1 MAQNRVFVSPGFY
14 SSEKDLS
21 FVTRQIG
28 VTTLG
33 LVGETTKGPAFQPI
47 FISNYDEFSQFFGGL
62 NAKKVKDTGYPQ
74 YELPYVAKSFLSKA
88 NQLYVTRVLGF
99 SGYDAGK
106 SWAITL
112 DAALDNSTIGVS
124 DTGSTFTLNF
134 TGSTTANTI
143 SIISNNSDIQE
154 LFDNGTIVNSLL
166 ELNDSNIGDTI
177 TVSQAFYKSGSNSYV
192 GVDFTLEVTDSV
204 LNVTDV
210 TGSTTGTVVTYSGT
224 GYVDTDNKVVALLR
238 SRAKYNGDEEL
249 KFEIVN
255 QSDLIIDSNITTAEE
270 DPLGTFVLSGVS
282 NPTGYTTQG
291 SFSYEVSLDKTNR
304 NYITRVLGKT
314 QEGKTPIYVE
324 EIYENMFNDAVLA
337 GKVRGIN
344 LTLVDYET
352 EFVNYRHEYQPAVT
366 PYVLSEIRGNKV
378 FKLFRL
384 WTISDGNTANEEI
397 KISITNIK
405 PDDKE
410 FDIIIRSFYDT
421 DANPVILERF
431 SRCTMDPTSSNYV
444 GRRIGTIDGFYESK
458 SSLVLIEL
466 NDDDDNIYDAF
477 PAGFD
482 GVTMRDFGASLAPNI
497 EYKQRYTTV
506 ENKRKAYLGISN
518 IVGIDQDFFDYKGTN
533 VDGSEF
539 TGKTSAFHLDINASG
554 VTTLDNAPI
563 SFVTGNAPFQNEATL
578 SGTDYEKLYA
588 RKFTFA
594 PYGGFDGW
602 DIYRTRRT
610 NTDTY
615 SKNASGKALKGL
627 NEGTIALRALS
638 NGDTGNS
645 SDYFAFY
652 EAIRTFANPEA
663 VNINVFATPGI
674 DLWDNTNLVEETIE
688 MIEQERADS
697 LYIVTTPDFEG
708 MTAEEAVDI
717 VDDSGLDSN
726 YTATYWP
733 WVQVNDT
740 ENNVL
745 LYLPPTRDVVRNIA
759 ITDNVAFPWYAVA
772 GVNRGDMQVIK
783 ARKKLD
789 LNERDALYE
798 GRINPIMTFASEGVK
813 IWGNKNLQVKDT
825 ALNRINVRRLL
836 LQARKLIAAVSI
848 RLLFEQND
856 DVVRNQFLNLVNPI
870 LNNIRSERGLTDF
883 RVELDRSP
891 ESIDRNELLG
901 KIYIKPTRSLEF
913 ISIEFVVM
921 NTGASFSDI

>member
-14 SSEKDLS
+14 SSEKDLT

-74 YELPYVAKSFLSKA
+74 YELPYVAKSYLSKA

-106 SWAITL
+106 AWAITL
-112 DAALDNSTIGVS
+112 DAALDESTIGVTN
-124 DTGSTFTLNF
+124 TGSTFTLAF
-134 TGSTTANTI
+134 TGSTTANTL
-143 SIISNNSDIQE
+143 SIVSNNSDVQQ
-154 LFDNGTIVNSLL
+154 LFDDGIIVNNLL
-166 ELNDSNIGDTI
+166 PLSDASTGDTI
-177 TVSQAFYKSGSNSYV
+177 TVAQAFYKSGPNTYV
-192 GVDFTLEVTDSV
+192 GVDFTIQVTAIGT
-204 LNVTDV
+204 NVTTV
-210 TGSTTGTVVTYSGT
+210 TGTTTGTAVTYSGT
-224 GYVDTDNKVVALLR
+224 GYADTDNKVVALLR
-238 SRAKYNGDEEL
+238 SRGKYNGDEEL
-249 KFEIVN
+249 MFEIVN
-255 QSDLIIDSNITTAEE
+255 QGDLIIDPAVTTAEE
-270 DPLGTFVLSGVS
+270 NPLGTFVLSGTS

-291 SFSYEVSLDKTNR
+291 AFYYEVSLDKTNR

-324 EIYENMFNDAVLA
+324 EIYENMFADGVLA

-352 EFVNYRHEYQPAVT
+352 EFVNYRNEYQPAVT

-397 KISITNIK
+397 KISIANIK

-431 SRCTMDPTSSNYV
+431 ARCSMDPVNPNYV
-444 GRRIGTIDGFYESK
+444 GRKLGTVDGFYESK
-458 SSLVLIEL
+458 SSFVLVEL
-466 NDDDDNIYDAF
+466 TDDDNIFDAF

-482 GVTMRDFGASLAPNI
+482 GVSMRDYGASLAPNI
-497 EYKQRYTTV
+497 EYKKTYTNV

-533 VDGSEF
+533 VDGSSF
-539 TGKTSAFHLDINASG
+539 TGKTNAFHLDVNATG
-554 VTTLDNAPI
+554 VTSLDNAVI
-563 SFVTGNAPFQNEATL
+563 TFDTGNAAFQNEATL
-578 SGTDYEKLYA
+578 AGTDYEKLYA

-610 NTDTY
+610 NLDTY
-615 SKNASGKALKGL
+615 SKNASGKALTGL
-627 NEGTIALRALS
+627 NEGSIALRALS

-645 SDYFAFY
+645 SDYFAFF
-652 EAIRTFANPEA
+652 EGIRTFANPEA
-663 VNINVFATPGI
+663 VNINVLATPGI

-688 MIEQERADS
+688 MVEQERADS

-708 MTAEEAVDI
+708 MTAEEAVNI
-717 VDDSGLDSN
+717 VEDSGLDSN

-733 WVQVNDT
+733 WVQINDT

-745 LYLPPTRDVVRNIA
+745 LYIPPTRDVVRNIA

-772 GVNRGDMQVIK
+772 GVNRGDMQVVK
-783 ARKKLD
+783 ARKKLALD
-789 LNERDALYE
+789 ERDTLYE

-836 LQARKLIAAVSI
+836 LQARKLIAAVAI

-891 ESIDRNELLG
+891 ESIDRNEMLG
-901 KIYIKPTRSLEF
+901 KIFIKPTRSLEF
-913 ISIEFVVM
+913 ISIELVAVPCE
-921 NTGASFSDI
+921 D

>member
-14 SSEKDLS
+14 SSEKDLT

-74 YELPYVAKSFLSKA
+74 YELPYVAKSYLSKA

-106 SWAITL
+106 AWAITL
-112 DAALDNSTIGVS
+112 DAALDESTIAVT
-124 DTGSTFTLNF
+124 DTGSTFNLEF

-143 SIISNNSDIQE
+143 SILADNSDIQE
-154 LFDNGTIVNSLL
+154 LFDEGIIVNNLL
-166 ELNDSNIGDTI
+166 PLTDSNIGDTI
-177 TVSQAFYKSGSNSYV
+177 TVAQAFYKSGPNTYV
-192 GVDFTLEVTDSV
+192 GVDFTLEVTAV
-204 LNVTDV
+204 GTNLTDV
-210 TGSTTGTVVTYSGT
+210 TGTTTGTVVTYSAT
-224 GYVDTDNKVVALLR
+224 GYADIENKVVALLR
-238 SRAKYNGDEEL
+238 SRGKYNGDEEL
-249 KFEIVN
+249 IFEITN
-255 QSDLIIDSNITTAEE
+255 QGDLIIDPAVTTAEE
-270 DPLGTFVLSGVS
+270 NPLGAFVLSGTS

-291 SFSYEVSLDKTNR
+291 AFSYEVSLDKTNR
-304 NYITRVLGKT
+304 NYITRVLGKS
-314 QEGKTPIYVE
+314 QEGKTPIFVE
-324 EIYENMFNDAVLA
+324 EIYENMFSDAVLA
-337 GKVRGIN
+337 EKVRGIN
-344 LTLVDYET
+344 LTLVDFET
-352 EFVNYRHEYQPAVT
+352 EFVNYRQEYQPAVT

-378 FKLFRL
+378 FKLFRM

-397 KISITNIK
+397 KISIANIK

-410 FDIIIRSFYDT
+410 FDVIIRSFYDT
-421 DANPVILERF
+421 DANPVILERYA
-431 SRCTMDPTSSNYV
+431 RCTMDPTSANYV
-444 GRRIGTIDGFYESK
+444 GRRIGTVDGFYESK
-458 SSLVLIEL
+458 SSYVLVEL
-466 NDDDDNIYDAF
+466 TDDDNIYDAF

-482 GVTMRDFGASLAPNI
+482 GVLMRDFGSSLAPSI
-497 EYKQRYTTV
+497 EYKKTYTAV

-533 VDGSEF
+533 VDGSAF

-554 VTTLDNAPI
+554 VTSLDNVDI
-563 SFVTGNAPFQNEATL
+563 VFETGNAVFQNEATL
-578 SGTDYEKLYA
+578 EGTDYEKLYA

-602 DIYRTRRT
+602 DIYRTKRT

-615 SKNASGKALKGL
+615 SRNASGKAAQGL
-627 NEGTIALRALS
+627 LEGSIALRALS

-645 SDYFAFY
+645 SDYYAFF
-652 EAIRTFANPEA
+652 EGIRTFANPEA

-708 MTAEEAVDI
+708 MTAEEAVNI

-783 ARKKLD
+783 ARKKLSLD
-789 LNERDALYE
+789 ERDTLYE

-836 LQARKLIAAVSI
+836 LQARKLIAAVAI

-870 LNNIRSERGLTDF
+870 LNSIRSERGLTDF

-921 NTGASFSDI
+921 PTGASFSDI